1 MMDQIQ
7 QITNEV
13 KDNLDLSSTDSE
25 KIVFRYVRRALS
37 QVKVFCNRTDIPI
50 ELEDTIAQIVEDML
64 RADGVVKLDNDI
76 ASVSRGNTSISYTNK
91 QEAYMRTV
99 DFMKDY
105 QNILIHYRK
114 MKVPQ
119 RRKSNE

>member
-13 KDNLDLSSTDSE
+13 KDNLDLSSDYDKT
-25 KIVFRYVRRALS
+25 VLRYVKRALS
-37 QVKVFCNRTDIPI
+37 QVKVFCNRTDIPV

-119 RRKSNE
+119 RRKRNE

>member
-1 MMDQIQ
+1 MDQIH

-13 KDNLDLSSTDSE
+13 KDNLDLSSTDYE
-25 KIVFRYVRRALS
+25 KIVLRYVKRALS
-37 QVKVFCNRTDIPI
+37 QVKVFCNRTDIPV

-105 QNILIHYRK
+105 QTILIHYRK

-119 RRKSNE
+119 RRKRNE

>member
-25 KIVFRYVRRALS
+25 KIVFRYVKRALS
-37 QVKVFCNRTDIPI
+37 QVKVFCNRTDIPV

-105 QNILIHYRK
+105 QAILIHYRK

-119 RRKSNE
+119 RRKRNE

>member
-1 MMDQIQ
+1 MDQIQ

-13 KDNLDLSSTDSE
+13 KDNLDLSSDYE
-25 KIVFRYVRRALS
+25 KTVLRYVKRALS
-37 QVKVFCNRTDIPI
+37 QVKVFCNRTDIPV

-119 RRKSNE
+119 RRKRNE

>member
-1 MMDQIQ
+1 MDQIQ

-13 KDNLDLSSTDSE
+13 KDNLDLSSDYE
-25 KIVFRYVRRALS
+25 KTVLRYVKRALS
-37 QVKVFCNRTDIPI
+37 QVKVFCNRTDIPV

-64 RADGVVKLDNDI
+64 RADGVVKLDNDV

-119 RRKSNE
+119 RRKRNE

>member
-1 MMDQIQ
+1 MDQIQ

-13 KDNLDLSSTDSE
+13 KDNLDLSSDYE
-25 KIVFRYVRRALS
+25 KTVLRYVKRALS
-37 QVKVFCNRTDIPI
+37 QVKVFCNRTDIPV

-105 QNILIHYRK
+105 QTILIHYRK

-119 RRKSNE
+119 RRKRNE

>member
-25 KIVFRYVRRALS
+25 KIVFMYVKRALS

>member
-13 KDNLDLSSTDSE
+13 KDNLDLSSDYE
-25 KIVFRYVRRALS
+25 KTVLRYVKRALS
-37 QVKVFCNRTDIPI
+37 QVKVFCNRPDIPV

-64 RADGVVKLDNDI
+64 RADGVVKLDNDV

-105 QNILIHYRK
+105 QTILIHYRK
-114 MKVPQ
+114 IKVPQ
-119 RRKSNE
+119 RRKRNE

>member
-1 MMDQIQ
+1 MDQIQ

-13 KDNLDLSSTDSE
+13 KDNLDLSSTDYE
-25 KIVFRYVRRALS
+25 KIVLRYVKRALS
-37 QVKVFCNRTDIPI
+37 QVKVFCNRTDIPV

-105 QNILIHYRK
+105 QTILIHYRK

-119 RRKSNE
+119 RRKRNE

>member
-13 KDNLDLSSTDSE
+13 KDNLDLSSDYE
-25 KIVFRYVRRALS
+25 KTVLRYVKRALS
-37 QVKVFCNRTDIPI
+37 QVKVFCNRTDIPV

-64 RADGVVKLDNDI
+64 RADGVVKLDNDV

-119 RRKSNE
+119 RRKRNE

>member
-1 MMDQIQ
+1 MDQIQ

-13 KDNLDLSSTDSE
+13 KDNLDLSSDYE
-25 KIVFRYVRRALS
+25 KTVLRYVKRALS
-37 QVKVFCNRTDIPI
+37 QVKVFCNRTDIPV

-64 RADGVVKLDNDI
+64 RADGVVKLDNDV

-105 QNILIHYRK
+105 QTILIHYRK

-119 RRKSNE
+119 RRKRNE

>member
-1 MMDQIQ
+1 MDQIQ

-13 KDNLDLSSTDSE
+13 KDNLDLSSDYE
-25 KIVFRYVRRALS
+25 KTVLRYVKRALS
-37 QVKVFCNRTDIPI
+37 QVKVYCNRTDIPV

-64 RADGVVKLDNDI
+64 RADGVVKLDNDV

-119 RRKSNE
+119 RRKRNE

>member
-13 KDNLDLSSTDSE
+13 KDNLDLSSIDSE
-25 KIVFRYVRRALS
+25 KIVFRYVKRALS
-37 QVKVFCNRTDIPI
+37 QVKVFCNRTDIPV

-119 RRKSNE
+119 RRKRNE

>member
-13 KDNLDLSSTDSE
+13 KDNLDLSSDYE
-25 KIVFRYVRRALS
+25 KTVLRYVKRALS
-37 QVKVFCNRTDIPI
+37 QVKVYCNRTDIPV

-64 RADGVVKLDNDI
+64 RADGVVKLDNDV

-119 RRKSNE
+119 RRKRNE

>member
-13 KDNLDLSSTDSE
+13 KDNLDLSSDYE
-25 KIVFRYVRRALS
+25 KTVLRYVKRALS
-37 QVKVFCNRTDIPI
+37 QVKVFCNRTDIPV

-119 RRKSNE
+119 RRKRNE

>member
-13 KDNLDLSSTDSE
+13 KDNLDLSSDYE
-25 KIVFRYVRRALS
+25 KTVLRYVKRALS
-37 QVKVFCNRTDIPI
+37 QVKVFCNRTDIPV

-64 RADGVVKLDNDI
+64 RADGVVKLDNDV

-114 MKVPQ
+114 IKVPQ
-119 RRKSNE
+119 RRKRNE